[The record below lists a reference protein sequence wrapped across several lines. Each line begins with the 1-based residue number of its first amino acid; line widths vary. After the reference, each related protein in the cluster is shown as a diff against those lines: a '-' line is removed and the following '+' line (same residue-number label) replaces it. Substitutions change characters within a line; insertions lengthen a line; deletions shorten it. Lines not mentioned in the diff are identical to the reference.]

1 MERERYSTTLKSD
14 LLQKLKILAVLQ
26 KKSANQLLEEAL
38 ELLFEKYDDQ

>member
-1 MERERYSTTLKSD
+1 MERERYSTTIKSD